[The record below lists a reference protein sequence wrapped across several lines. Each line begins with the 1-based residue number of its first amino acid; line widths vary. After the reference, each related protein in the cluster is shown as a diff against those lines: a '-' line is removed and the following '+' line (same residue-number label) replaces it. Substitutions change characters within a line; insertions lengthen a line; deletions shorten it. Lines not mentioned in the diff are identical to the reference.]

1 MASATDIEKSEAS
14 SKTGGAAPYGGLPSG
29 GALIQKLRKLW
40 GTLGRRILLVNLLG
54 LIALLLGVILVNQPR
69 DALVDMRV
77 EGMKANARLLAA
89 AVAQYAE
96 NDDGRALDV
105 QQAFR
110 IVTALAPPVEMR
122 VQLYDRQGRLGADT
136 RDPGDNGESAV
147 IFGAPLEAPAS
158 APVQTTRRW
167 AARLS
172 SLITGRGGHGGLD
185 LYRETRPAAIT
196 SDQEIWDA
204 MSLGRETEAR
214 RVNSR
219 GELIVSVAAPIRL
232 AYSVIGAVVVS
243 TEGGDIDEILAEGRG
258 QLWRM
263 FLVAAAVSAGLSALL
278 AATIAKPI
286 EKLAEAAEDAA
297 DKRGRPIG
305 AAHIPDYSRRG
316 DEIGHLSMALRDM
329 TETLG
334 RRMNAVESFA
344 ADVAHE
350 IKNPLTSLR
359 SAVETMPSART
370 DSQRE
375 RLLEVI
381 RNDVGRLDRLVT
393 DISNA
398 SRLDAELLR
407 EELAAFD
414 LGSLFDTVIDVTRRH
429 WEARGLRLVKRLPED
444 GPLTVKGLEGRLGQ
458 VLRNLV
464 DNAVSFS
471 PEGGAITLRGWRD
484 PTGAIRISVE
494 DQGPG
499 IPEENLESVF
509 QRFYSQRPETEDF
522 GQHSGLGLAI
532 SRQIVEAHGGR
543 IWAENVWPTG
553 GAPAVAAPK
562 AAQDEDEP
570 PQDEPR
576 PLGARFQALL
586 PG

>member
-1 MASATDIEKSEAS
+1 M
-14 SKTGGAAPYGGLPSG
+14 
-29 GALIQKLRKLW
+29 RRLW
-40 GTLGRRILLVNLLG
+40 GTLGRRILFVNLLG
-54 LIALLLGVILVNQPR
+54 LIALMFGVMMVNQSR
-69 DALVDMRV
+69 DELVDMRV
-77 EGMKANARLLAA
+77 EGMKTAARLLAA
-89 AVAQYAE
+89 AVAQHAE
-96 NDDGRALDV
+96 TRDGRLDV
-105 QQAFR
+105 EQAFP

-136 RDPGDNGESAV
+136 RDAGDVEAAV
-147 IFGAPLEAPAS
+147 ILGAPLEAPAS
-158 APVQTTRRW
+158 QPVQT
-167 AARLS
+167 ARGLWRGIS
-172 SLITGRGGHGGLD
+172 AFVTGRSGHGGLD

-204 MSLGRETEAR
+204 MSLVQETEAR

-232 AYSVIGAVVVS
+232 AYSVIGTVVVS
-243 TEGGDIDEILAEGRG
+243 TDGGDIDDILAEGRG
-258 QLWRM
+258 SLWRM
-263 FLVAAAVSAGLSALL
+263 FLVAAAVSAALSALL

-286 EKLAEAAEDAA
+286 EKLAEAAEA
-297 DKRGRPIG
+297 G
-305 AAHIPDYSRRG
+305 AEAGSSPLTAVRIPDYSRRG
-316 DEIGHLSMALRDM
+316 DEIGHLSVALRAM
-329 TETLG
+329 TGALG

-370 DSQRE
+370 EAQRE

-381 RNDVGRLDRLVT
+381 RSDVGRLDRLVT

-398 SRLDAELLR
+398 SRLDAELQR
-407 EELAAFD
+407 EEQAPFD
-414 LGSLFDTVIDVTRRH
+414 VGALFDAVIDVTRPN
-429 WEARGLRLVKRLPED
+429 WEARGLRVVRRLPEN
-444 GPLTVKGLEGRLGQ
+444 GPLILRGVEGRLGQ

-471 PEGGAITLRGWRD
+471 PEGGALILRGWRE
-484 PTGAIRISVE
+484 PGGEVRISVE

-499 IPEENLESVF
+499 VPEENLESVF
-509 QRFYSQRPETEDF
+509 QRFYSERPATEDF

-543 IWAENVWPTG
+543 IWAENVRPPD
-553 GAPAVAAPK
+553 APP
-562 AAQDEDEP
+562 DSP
-570 PQDEPR
+570 PQ
-576 PLGARFQALL
+576 GARFQAAL

>member
-1 MASATDIEKSEAS
+1 MASATDIARSEAEAL
-14 SKTGGAAPYGGLPSG
+14 TPQPLPEAAGPRGLF
-29 GALIQKLRKLW
+29 ARVRKLW

-54 LIALLLGVILVNQPR
+54 LLALMLGVILLNQSR
-69 DALVDMRV
+69 EDLVDMRV
-77 EGMKANARLLAA
+77 EGMKTAGRLLAA
-89 AVAQYAE
+89 SVAQHAE
-96 NDDGRALDV
+96 SRDGRLDV
-105 QQAFR
+105 EQAFP

-136 RDPGDNGESAV
+136 RDAGEAEAAV
-147 IFGAPLEAPAS
+147 ILGTPLEAPGSQPA
-158 APVQTTRRW
+158 QM
-167 AARLS
+167 ARGFWRHVS
-172 SLITGRGGHGGLD
+172 TFFTGRGGHTGLD

-196 SDQEIWDA
+196 SDQEVWDA
-204 MSLGRETEAR
+204 MSRGLETSAR

-219 GELIVSVAAPIRL
+219 GELIVSVAAPIKL

-243 TEGGDIDEILAEGRG
+243 TDGGDIDDILAEGRSS
-258 QLWRM
+258 LWRT

-286 EKLAEAAEDAA
+286 ERLAEAAEAGA
-297 DKRGRPIG
+297 KSGGRPL
-305 AAHIPDYSRRG
+305 AEVRIPDYARRG
-316 DEIGHLSMALRDM
+316 DEIGHLSEALRGM
-329 TETLG
+329 TAALG

-370 DSQRE
+370 EAQRE

-381 RNDVGRLDRLVT
+381 RSDVGRLDRLVT

-398 SRLDAELLR
+398 SRLDAELQR
-407 EELAAFD
+407 EEQAPFEVGA
-414 LGSLFDTVIDVTRRH
+414 LFDAIVDVTRRH
-429 WEARGLRLVKRLPED
+429 WEARGLRIVKRLPEE
-444 GPLTVKGLEGRLGQ
+444 GPLILRGVEGRLGQ

-471 PEGGAITLRGWRD
+471 PQGGVLTLRGWRD
-484 PTGAIRISVE
+484 PNGEIRISVE

-499 IPEENLESVF
+499 VPEENLESVF
-509 QRFYSQRPETEDF
+509 QRFYSERPDTEDF

-543 IWAENVWPTG
+543 IWAENIRPPEASPGVSPEDPE
-553 GAPAVAAPK
+553 GAS
-562 AAQDEDEP
+562 
-570 PQDEPR
+570 PR
-576 PLGARFQALL
+576 GARFQLAL
-586 PG
+586 PS

>member
-1 MASATDIEKSEAS
+1 MASATDIAKSEA
-14 SKTGGAAPYGGLPSG
+14 AAPAVGAPAAGGGVFSR
-29 GALIQKLRKLW
+29 IRRLW
-40 GTLGRRILLVNLLG
+40 STLGRRILLVNLLG
-54 LIALLLGVILVNQPR
+54 LIALMIGVIIIHEPR

-77 EGMKANARLLAA
+77 EGLKTNARLLAT
-89 AVAQYAE
+89 AVARYAE
-96 NDDGRALDV
+96 NEEGRALDV

-136 RDPGDNGESAV
+136 RDAGETEAAV
-147 IFGAPLEAPAS
+147 ILGAPLEAPVSMPAE
-158 APVQTTRRW
+158 
-167 AARLS
+167 AARGALQRLAT
-172 SLITGRGGHGGLD
+172 LITGRGGHAGLPV
-185 LYRETRPAAIT
+185 YQETRPAAIT
-196 SDQEIWDA
+196 SDREIWDA
-204 MSLGRETEAR
+204 MSLSRETEAR

-243 TEGGDIDEILAEGRG
+243 TEGGDIDEILAEGRRS
-258 QLWRM
+258 LWRL
-263 FLVAAAVSAGLSALL
+263 FLVAAMVSAALSALL

-286 EKLAEAAEDAA
+286 EKLAEAAEAGA
-297 DKRGRPIG
+297 ELGGRPIG
-305 AAHIPDYSRRG
+305 AAHIPDYSRRS
-316 DEIGHLSMALRDM
+316 DEIGHLSIALRAM
-329 TETLG
+329 TGALG

-359 SAVETMPSART
+359 SAVETMPFAKT
-370 DSQRE
+370 DAQRA

-381 RNDVGRLDRLVT
+381 RNDVGRMDRLVT

-398 SRLDAELLR
+398 SRLDAELSR
-407 EELAAFD
+407 EVQASFDAAA
-414 LGSLFDTVIDVTRRH
+414 LFDAIIDVTRPQ
-429 WEARGLRLVKRLPED
+429 WEARGLRIVKRLPE
-444 GPLTVKGLEGRLGQ
+444 GEPLTIRGLEGRLGQ

-471 PEGGAITLRGWRD
+471 PHGAALVLRGWRE
-484 PTGAIRISVE
+484 TRAGGGEVRVSVE

-499 IPEENLESVF
+499 VPEENLESVF
-509 QRFYSQRPETEDF
+509 QRFYSERPDTEDF
-522 GQHSGLGLAI
+522 GRHSGLGLAI

-543 IWAENVWPTG
+543 IWAENIRPADADPE
-553 GAPAVAAPK
+553 AP
-562 AAQDEDEP
+562 
-570 PQDEPR
+570 
-576 PLGARFQALL
+576 PLGARFQFTL

>member
-1 MASATDIEKSEAS
+1 MASATDIARSDEAAEAAS
-14 SKTGGAAPYGGLPSG
+14 ASPSAGGVRLWGL
-29 GALIQKLRKLW
+29 ARRLW
-40 GTLGRRILLVNLLG
+40 GTLGRRILFVNLLG
-54 LIALLLGVILVNQPR
+54 LIALMLGVIAVHQPR
-69 DALVDMRV
+69 VALMDMRV
-77 EGMKANARLLAA
+77 EGLKTSARLLAA

-96 NDDGRALDV
+96 NEEGRALDV

-110 IVTALAPPVEMR
+110 LVTALAPPVEVR

-136 RDPGDNGESAV
+136 RDAGEIEAAV
-147 IFGAPLEAPAS
+147 ILGAPLEAPAS
-158 APVQTTRRW
+158 QPV
-167 AARLS
+167 AAAHNLVDGLRTFF
-172 SLITGRGGHGGLD
+172 TGRGGHDGLP

-196 SDQEIWDA
+196 SDQEVWDA
-204 MSLGRETEAR
+204 MSFGRETEAR

-219 GELIVSVAAPIRL
+219 GELIISVAAPIRL
-232 AYSVIGAVVVS
+232 AYSSIGAVVVS
-243 TEGGDIDEILAEGRG
+243 TDGGDIDTIFAGERAS
-258 QLWRM
+258 LWRM

-286 EKLAEAAEDAA
+286 EKLAEAAEAGAA
-297 DKRGRPIG
+297 SSGRPL
-305 AAHIPDYSRRG
+305 AEVRIPDYSRRG
-316 DEIGHLSMALRDM
+316 DEIGHLSQALQAM
-329 TETLG
+329 TAVLG

-407 EELAAFD
+407 EEQASFD
-414 LGSLFDTVIDVTRRH
+414 VGALFDAVIDVTRRH
-429 WEARGLRLVKRLPED
+429 WEARGLRMVRRLPED
-444 GPLTVKGLEGRLGQ
+444 GPLILRGVEGRLGQ

-471 PEGGAITLRGWRD
+471 PEGGTLTLRGWRE
-484 PTGAIRISVE
+484 PNGEIRISVE

-499 IPEENLESVF
+499 VPEENLESVF
-509 QRFYSQRPETEDF
+509 QRFYSERPDSEDF

-543 IWAENVWPTG
+543 IWAENLRPPE
-553 GAPAVAAPK
+553 AEP
-562 AAQDEDEP
+562 DSP
-570 PQDEPR
+570 PQ
-576 PLGARFQALL
+576 GARFQVAL

>member
-1 MASATDIEKSEAS
+1 MASATDIARSDEAAEAAS
-14 SKTGGAAPYGGLPSG
+14 ASPSAGGVRLWGL
-29 GALIQKLRKLW
+29 ARRLW
-40 GTLGRRILLVNLLG
+40 GTLGRRILFVNLLG
-54 LIALLLGVILVNQPR
+54 LIALMLGVIAVHQPR
-69 DALVDMRV
+69 VALMDMRV
-77 EGMKANARLLAA
+77 EGLKTSARLLAA

-96 NDDGRALDV
+96 NEEGRALDV

-110 IVTALAPPVEMR
+110 LVTALAPPVEVR

-136 RDPGDNGESAV
+136 RDAGEIEAAV
-147 IFGAPLEAPAS
+147 ILGAPLEAPAS
-158 APVQTTRRW
+158 QPV
-167 AARLS
+167 AAAHNLVDGLRTFF
-172 SLITGRGGHGGLD
+172 TGRGGHDGLP

-196 SDQEIWDA
+196 SDQEVWDA
-204 MSLGRETEAR
+204 MSFGRETEAR

-219 GELIVSVAAPIRL
+219 GELIISVAAPIRL
-232 AYSVIGAVVVS
+232 AYSSIGAVVVS
-243 TEGGDIDEILAEGRG
+243 TDGGDIDTIFAGERAS
-258 QLWRM
+258 LWRM

-286 EKLAEAAEDAA
+286 EKLAEAAEAGAA
-297 DKRGRPIG
+297 SSGRPL
-305 AAHIPDYSRRG
+305 AEVRIPDYSRRG
-316 DEIGHLSMALRDM
+316 DEIGHLSQALQAM
-329 TETLG
+329 TAVLG

-407 EELAAFD
+407 EEQASFD
-414 LGSLFDTVIDVTRRH
+414 VGALFDTVIDVTRRH
-429 WEARGLRLVKRLPED
+429 WEARGLRMVRRLPED
-444 GPLTVKGLEGRLGQ
+444 GPLILRGVEGRLGQ

-471 PEGGAITLRGWRD
+471 PEGGTLTLRGWRE
-484 PTGAIRISVE
+484 PNGEIRISVE

-499 IPEENLESVF
+499 VPEENLESVF
-509 QRFYSQRPETEDF
+509 QRFYSERPDSEDF

-543 IWAENVWPTG
+543 IWAENLRPPE
-553 GAPAVAAPK
+553 AEP
-562 AAQDEDEP
+562 DSP
-570 PQDEPR
+570 PQ
-576 PLGARFQALL
+576 GARFQVAL